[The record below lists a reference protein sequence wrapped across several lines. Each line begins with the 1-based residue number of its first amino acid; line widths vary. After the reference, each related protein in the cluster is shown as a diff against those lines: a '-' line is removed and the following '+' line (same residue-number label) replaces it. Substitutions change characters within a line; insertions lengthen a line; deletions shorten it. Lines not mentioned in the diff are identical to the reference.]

1 MATLQIAVDAAYV
14 TKKEFLR
21 RTGMASRT
29 FDKLL
34 SDGDIPIRPK
44 EDKSRLVLVNMVKWT
59 EQAAMQ
65 QV

>member
-1 MATLQIAVDAAYV
+1 MASIQIAVDAPYV

-21 RTGMASRT
+21 RTGIAPRT

-34 SDGDIPIRPK
+34 SDGDIPIKAK
-44 EDKSRLVLVNMVKWT
+44 EGKQRLVLINMVKWA
-59 EQAAMQ
+59 EQAALQ

>member
-14 TKKEFLR
+14 TRNEFLR
-21 RTGMASRT
+21 RTGIKPRT

-34 SDGDIPIRPK
+34 SEGEIPIKPK
-44 EDKSRLVLVNMVKWT
+44 EGKSRLILVNMVKWT
-59 EQAAMQ
+59 EQAAQQ